1 MAAVVPVNPRPF
13 LQALIDKTVIIR
25 LKWGQTEYK
34 GRLVSI
40 DSYMNI
46 QLSETEEF
54 IDNKSRGMLGS
65 VLIRCNNV
73 LWISGAD
80 EKEDEEMRD

>member
-1 MAAVVPVNPRPF
+1 MYSVNESVV
-13 LQALIDKTVIIR
+13 IR

-46 QLSETEEF
+46 QLSDAEEYL
-54 IDNKSRGMLGS
+54 DQKLSSVLGS
-65 VLIRCNNV
+65 VLIRYVGLNLILKDPMYKTKHVANC
-73 LWISGAD
+73 A
-80 EKEDEEMRD
+80 

>member
-1 MAAVVPVNPRPF
+1 MVSDLGHSVNESVVV
-13 LQALIDKTVIIR
+13 R

-46 QLSETEEF
+46 QLSDAEEYL
-54 IDNKSRGMLGS
+54 DQKLSSVLGS
-65 VLIRCNNV
+65 VLIRYAFLNS
-73 LWISGAD
+73 LIKLPGWISIWGAPFANYV
-80 EKEDEEMRD
+80 

>member
-1 MAAVVPVNPRPF
+1 MNWYDSYSVNESVVV
-13 LQALIDKTVIIR
+13 R

-46 QLSETEEF
+46 QLSDAEEYL
-54 IDNKSRGMLGS
+54 DQKLSSVLGS
-65 VLIRCNNV
+65 VLIRYAIIKPA
-73 LWISGAD
+73 WKA
-80 EKEDEEMRD
+80 

>member
-1 MAAVVPVNPRPF
+1 M
-13 LQALIDKTVIIR
+13 IR

-46 QLSETEEF
+46 QLGGAEEW
-54 IDNKSRGMLGS
+54 IDEKLSSALGS
-65 VLIRCNNV
+65 VLIRYAFSAA
-73 LWISGAD
+73 LFKKSFM
-80 EKEDEEMRD
+80 EKEI

>member
-1 MAAVVPVNPRPF
+1 MYSVNESVV
-13 LQALIDKTVIIR
+13 IR

-46 QLSETEEF
+46 QLSDAEEYL
-54 IDNKSRGMLGS
+54 DQKLSSVLGS
-65 VLIRCNNV
+65 VLIRCVKLPFLCNPY
-73 LWISGAD
+73 I
-80 EKEDEEMRD
+80 

>member
-1 MAAVVPVNPRPF
+1 MKRELMLILGILRVNEEVV
-13 LQALIDKTVIIR
+13 IR

-46 QLSETEEF
+46 QLSGAEEW
-54 IDNKSRGMLGS
+54 IDQEMTSALGQ
-65 VLIRCNNV
+65 VLIRYV
-73 LWISGAD
+73 LFPGVLMV
-80 EKEDEEMRD
+80 ET